1 MIKIRSFLIL
11 LIWIGATSGVHAI
24 DLYVDTTTKQ
34 IFTEAGPGRER
45 LGTFKRVEDKPA
57 QAQASVNDAMTNR
70 NRRRGRGRIRVR
82 GRSTQD
88 KEEQKIAAG
97 TLPLRNRDA
106 ELKAE
111 ADNAK
116 LISKIDALEKQIQKF
131 KDVKV
136 TRRKGHLRLISKVD
150 SLEKEVKESQSTKVT
165 LDKHGFQVKSADG
178 NFKFKFGGK
187 MHADASVSSNDHFSN
202 GGALTEAN
210 SGTQI
215 TKARLGFTTTLYK
228 VWKFKTDIDFAG
240 NDVRVKDLKLA
251 YTGLKIFEDKRL
263 QVTVGHQKQAFSRE
277 LLESSSDLMFMGRSM
292 MNVLNKPVVDRA
304 IGLNLSSYGKKW
316 TTQAGVYGD
325 GMQENNGHDEG
336 WGVNGRATFNPILN
350 NADGIQ
356 KLVHLGVAGNY
367 RRSSDNDQVNGASDN
382 YLTYKH
388 ETHKMSNLYP
398 IYTKLYSVRNIK
410 MVGLEANAVY
420 GPFSLGG
427 EFTRSW
433 VQRSK
438 ADHGYGTK
446 LDFHGWYGEAAVTLT
461 GESRTYRNGLF
472 RRLKPKNVFSLTN
485 GGLGA
490 WEVAVRVGGINMN
503 DGAYKGGSMKNFSF
517 ALNWYANENVRLM
530 FGYDRIIEIDNSP
543 LIKRSNGGKP
553 DGLNTFMFR
562 TQIAI

>member
-1 MIKIRSFLIL
+1 MIKIRVFLIL
-11 LIWIGATSGVHAI
+11 LIWIGASSGVHAI

-57 QAQASVNDAMTNR
+57 QAQATVNDAMTNR

-88 KEEQKIAAG
+88 KEGQIKTADA
-97 TLPLRNRDA
+97 LPLRNRDA
-106 ELKAE
+106 ELKVE

-150 SLEKEVKESQSTKVT
+150 SLEKEVKKSQNTKVT
-165 LDKHGFQVKSADG
+165 LDKHGFQVKSSDG

-202 GGALTEAN
+202 GGDLTEAN

-215 TKARLGFTTTLYK
+215 TKARMGFTTTLYK

-240 NDVRVKDLKLA
+240 DQIRVKDLKLA
-251 YTGLKIFEDKRL
+251 YTGLKIFEDKKL

-292 MNVLNKPVVDRA
+292 MNVLNKPVVGRA
-304 IGLNLSSYGKKW
+304 IGLNLASNGKKW

-325 GMQENNGHDEG
+325 GMEENDGHDEG

-350 NADGIQ
+350 NDDGIQ

-388 ETHKMSNLYP
+388 ETHKLSNLYP

-438 ADHGYGTK
+438 ADHGYGTN

-472 RRLKPKNVFSLTN
+472 RRLKPKNVFSLAN

-490 WEVAVRVGGINMN
+490 WEIAARVGGINMN

>member
-1 MIKIRSFLIL
+1 MIKIRVFLIL
-11 LIWIGATSGVHAI
+11 LIWIGASSGVHAI

-57 QAQASVNDAMTNR
+57 QAQATVNDAMTNR
-70 NRRRGRGRIRVR
+70 NRRRGRGRLR

-88 KEEQKIAAG
+88 KEGQIKTADA
-97 TLPLRNRDA
+97 LPLRNRDA
-106 ELKAE
+106 ELKVE

-136 TRRKGHLRLISKVD
+136 TQRKGHLRLISKVD
-150 SLEKEVKESQSTKVT
+150 SLEKEVKKSQNTKVT
-165 LDKHGFQVKSADG
+165 LDKHGFQVKSSDG

-202 GGALTEAN
+202 GGDLTEAN

-215 TKARLGFTTTLYK
+215 TKARMGFTTTLYK

-240 NDVRVKDLKLA
+240 DQIRVKDLKLA
-251 YTGLKIFEDKRL
+251 YTGLKIFEDKKL

-292 MNVLNKPVVDRA
+292 MNVLNKPVVGRA
-304 IGLNLSSYGKKW
+304 IGLNLASNGKKW

-325 GMQENNGHDEG
+325 GMEENDGHDEG

-350 NADGIQ
+350 NDDGIQ

-388 ETHKMSNLYP
+388 ETHKLSNLYP

-438 ADHGYGTK
+438 ADHGYGTN

-472 RRLKPKNVFSLTN
+472 RRLKPKNVFSLAN

-490 WEVAVRVGGINMN
+490 WEIAARVGGINMN

>member
-1 MIKIRSFLIL
+1 
-11 LIWIGATSGVHAI
+11 
-24 DLYVDTTTKQ
+24 
-34 IFTEAGPGRER
+34 
-45 LGTFKRVEDKPA
+45 
-57 QAQASVNDAMTNR
+57 
-70 NRRRGRGRIRVR
+70 
-82 GRSTQD
+82 
-88 KEEQKIAAG
+88 
-97 TLPLRNRDA
+97 
-106 ELKAE
+106 
-111 ADNAK
+111 
-116 LISKIDALEKQIQKF
+116 
-131 KDVKV
+131 
-136 TRRKGHLRLISKVD
+136 
-150 SLEKEVKESQSTKVT
+150 

-202 GGALTEAN
+202 GGDLTEAN

-215 TKARLGFTTTLYK
+215 TKARMGFTTTLYK

-240 NDVRVKDLKLA
+240 DQIRVKDLKLA
-251 YTGLKIFEDKRL
+251 YTGLKIFEDKKL

-292 MNVLNKPVVDRA
+292 MNVLNKPVVGRA
-304 IGLNLSSYGKKW
+304 IGLNLASNGKKW

-325 GMQENNGHDEG
+325 GMEENDGHDEG

-350 NADGIQ
+350 NDDGIQ

-388 ETHKMSNLYP
+388 ETHKLSNLYP

-438 ADHGYGTK
+438 ADHGYGTN

-472 RRLKPKNVFSLTN
+472 RRLKPKNVFSLAN

-490 WEVAVRVGGINMN
+490 WEIAARVGGINMN

>member
-1 MIKIRSFLIL
+1 MIKSTFRAVLIL
-11 LIWIGATSGVHAI
+11 LIWIGATSGAHAI
-24 DLYVDTTTKQ
+24 ELYVDTTTKQ

-45 LGTFKRVEDKPA
+45 LGTFERVEDKSKQI
-57 QAQASVNDAMTNR
+57 QATANDAMTKR
-70 NRRRGRGRIRVR
+70 NRRRGRGRVR
-82 GRSTQD
+82 SVQD
-88 KEEQKIAAG
+88 KKEQIKTAAV
-97 TLPLRNRDA
+97 LPLRNRGA

-111 ADNAK
+111 ADNEQ
-116 LISKIDALEKQIQKF
+116 LIRKIDSLEKQIQKF
-131 KDVKV
+131 RDVKV

-150 SLEKEVKESQSTKVT
+150 SLEKEVKDSQSTKVT
-165 LDKHGFQVKSADG
+165 LGKYGFQAKSADG
-178 NFKFKFGGK
+178 NFKFKLGGK

-202 GGALTEAN
+202 GGDLAEAN

-215 TKARLGFTTTLYK
+215 TKARIGFTTTLYK

-240 NDVRVKDLKLA
+240 DQIRVKDLKLA
-251 YTGLKIFEDKRL
+251 YTGLKIFEDKKL

-277 LLESSSDLMFMGRSM
+277 LLEGSSDLMFMGRSM
-292 MNVLNKPVVDRA
+292 MNVLNKPVVGRA
-304 IGLNLSSYGKKW
+304 IGLNLASHGKKW

-325 GMQENNGHDEG
+325 GMQENNARDEG

-350 NADGIQ
+350 NDDGIQ

-367 RRSSDNDQVNGASDN
+367 RRSSDNDQVNGASAHS
-382 YLTYKH
+382 LKYKY
-388 ETHKMSNLYP
+388 ETNKLSNLYP
-398 IYTKLYSVRNIK
+398 INTSITHVRNIK

-433 VQRSK
+433 VQRSSTTGS
-438 ADHGYGTK
+438 AYGTT

-461 GESRTYRNGLF
+461 GESRTYRDGLF
-472 RRLKPKNVFSLTN
+472 RRLKPKNAFSLAS

-490 WEVAVRVGGINMN
+490 WEVAARVGGINMN

-530 FGYDRIIEIDNSP
+530 FGFDRIIEIDNSP

>member
-1 MIKIRSFLIL
+1 MIKIRVFLIL
-11 LIWIGATSGVHAI
+11 LIWIGASSGVHAI

-57 QAQASVNDAMTNR
+57 QAQATVNDAMTNR

-88 KEEQKIAAG
+88 KEGQIKTADA
-97 TLPLRNRDA
+97 LPLRNRDA
-106 ELKAE
+106 ELKVE

-150 SLEKEVKESQSTKVT
+150 SLEKEVKNSQSTKVT

-178 NFKFKFGGK
+178 NFKFKLGGK
-187 MHADASVSSNDHFSN
+187 MHADASVSSNDHFLN
-202 GGALTEAN
+202 GADLAEAN

-215 TKARLGFTTTLYK
+215 TKARIGFTTTLYK

-240 NDVRVKDLKLA
+240 DQIRVKDLKLA
-251 YTGLKIFEDKRL
+251 YTGLKIFEDKKL

-292 MNVLNKPVVDRA
+292 MNVLNKPVVGRA
-304 IGLNLSSYGKKW
+304 IGLNLASNGKKW

-325 GMQENNGHDEG
+325 GMEENDGHDEG

-350 NADGIQ
+350 NDDGIQ

-388 ETHKMSNLYP
+388 ETHKLSNLYP

-438 ADHGYGTK
+438 ADHGYGTN

-472 RRLKPKNVFSLTN
+472 RRLKPKNVFSLAN

-490 WEVAVRVGGINMN
+490 WEIAARVGGINMN

>member
-1 MIKIRSFLIL
+1 MIKIRVFLIL
-11 LIWIGATSGVHAI
+11 LIWIGASSGVHAI
-24 DLYVDTTTKQ
+24 DLYVDTKTKQ

-57 QAQASVNDAMTNR
+57 QAQATVNDAMTNR

-88 KEEQKIAAG
+88 KEGQIKTADA
-97 TLPLRNRDA
+97 LPLRNRDA
-106 ELKAE
+106 ELKVE

-136 TRRKGHLRLISKVD
+136 TQRKGHLRLISKVD
-150 SLEKEVKESQSTKVT
+150 SLEKEVKKSQNTKVT
-165 LDKHGFQVKSADG
+165 LDKHGFQVKSSDG

-202 GGALTEAN
+202 GGDLTEAN

-215 TKARLGFTTTLYK
+215 TKARMGFTTTLYK

-240 NDVRVKDLKLA
+240 DQIRVKDLKLA
-251 YTGLKIFEDKRL
+251 YTGLKIFEDKKL

-292 MNVLNKPVVDRA
+292 MNVLNKPVVGRA
-304 IGLNLSSYGKKW
+304 IGLNLASNGKKW

-325 GMQENNGHDEG
+325 GMEENDGHDEG

-350 NADGIQ
+350 NDDGIQ

-388 ETHKMSNLYP
+388 ETHKLSNLYP

-438 ADHGYGTK
+438 ADHGYGTN

-472 RRLKPKNVFSLTN
+472 RRLKPKNVFSLAN

-490 WEVAVRVGGINMN
+490 WEIAARVGGINMN